1 VVDGTAGGTLSTA
14 ARRFVADSFLILAQA
29 GAPGG
34 GMVQLAL
41 ILGMF
46 AIMYFI
52 MIRPQ
57 QKQLKTH
64 RELVSSLKKGDE
76 VITQG
81 GIIGRI
87 QAVTEREVTL
97 EIANGVRMRVIKTSV
112 AGRYAVPTET
122 APAAKTE
129 DKKEEK

>member
-1 VVDGTAGGTLSTA
+1 
-14 ARRFVADSFLILAQA
+14 VADSFLILAQA
-29 GAPGG
+29 GGAPGG
-34 GMVQLAL
+34 GMMQLAL

-57 QKQLKTH
+57 QKQLKAH

-81 GIIGRI
+81 GLIGRI
-87 QAVTEREVTL
+87 QAVAEREVTL
-97 EIANGVRMRVIKTSV
+97 EVASGVRIRVIKTSV
-112 AGRYAVPTET
+112 AGRYAAPGET